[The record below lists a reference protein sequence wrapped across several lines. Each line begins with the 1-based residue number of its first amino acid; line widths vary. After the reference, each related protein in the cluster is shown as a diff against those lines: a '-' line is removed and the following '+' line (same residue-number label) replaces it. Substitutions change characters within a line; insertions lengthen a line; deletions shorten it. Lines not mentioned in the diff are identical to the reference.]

1 MAYFNNIEIWDK
13 SLELDKI
20 IPYTLIM
27 DRVKSEHHGQI

>member
-20 IPYTLIM
+20 IPYALIM
-27 DRVKSEHHGQI
+27 DRVKR